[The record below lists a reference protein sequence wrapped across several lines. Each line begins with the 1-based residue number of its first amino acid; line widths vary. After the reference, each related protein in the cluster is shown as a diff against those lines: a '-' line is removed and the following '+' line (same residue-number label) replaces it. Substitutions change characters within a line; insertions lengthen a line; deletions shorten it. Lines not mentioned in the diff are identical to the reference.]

1 MRSSIRVKSTE
12 KENEEETR
20 TGMRAKTQN
29 RTDSGCTDEHASA
42 SSFSSTSSEPGPLA
56 SAQSSTVPPMTALH
70 EATPAAKQRA
80 LAGPR
85 LSRSSSALLD
95 PLEHS
100 PTPVILQATLPAFAT
115 AALPAIAS
123 NDNHIDAQPKQ
134 VPSSA
139 EESGR
144 KKQGTDSN
152 HDLVEDLDLASFK
165 QSLSFDSL
173 SSAESYQT
181 AVVSMNDGVVDE
193 TASSKKLLN
202 LSNMAAFSADVLKQA
217 PLTGSKVDASFS
229 GDSVFDEMYINSRPH
244 RGTSAKS
251 RKPTPKACLES
262 PTRLSTE
269 TAVSTA
275 NNKSVSNQ
283 PSLKDSCTETKQPI
297 TQSKGTSTFSAK
309 QPLSKEKSTRDLGE
323 KESTTSSVPKI
334 LSRTASGFWNPLQ
347 NLVNAA
353 AASLASVGGSSSITL
368 YESDSHNE
376 DGEDDDNANGM
387 LENLNAVQGMEA
399 EGSPS
404 ESASVSENSKK
415 KKKKN
420 KNKNSKKN
428 KKKKSADAE
437 AAATSNTVNGALP
450 TDETEE
456 TGFITVLRRGSAN
469 NGLASK
475 TISAG
480 KHDPASAVVS
490 GTSKSGYLEGAALE
504 SFRTVPS
511 DSTSTKK
518 ESDLFLELDG
528 VPLAEKLCLPVSSQL
543 NRTRSDQP
551 ALKVEYSK
559 AYMGGIAKSAL
570 GTTTSLSPHTPA
582 SALNAEP
589 VPPLDIAKMSS
600 SHEQLPRKLSVS
612 ETKPCPSTKPQSAIA
627 KNLNCTHVSSVL
639 KTESEPLPEIPQW
652 QKLVI
657 SSHVST
663 VYYADLIDEVI
674 RTLGYKL
681 VSICRK
687 PDSYPQNMAFGHS
700 RRIVA
705 GQEGFSTDFAP
716 PCTKGSLH
724 LYLQRTESSTPL
736 TSKLGLEHL
745 RTYMAKQMQHQS
757 EGGDGGISSRPS
769 SARSNAEAS
778 TAKERQH
785 PGPAMFS
792 VSREQDPHSNGL
804 FTSDLRSLSKSHARL
819 QRAELFGCYV
829 GGLNANGEAALP
841 PGGVQIP
848 QVLCVLARGGF
859 GVPVMRTLLKK
870 KQDGLEFLGLRY
882 VKALLP
888 FQARIVTP
896 YGVCD
901 PKFAASC
908 RFLSAGCAD
917 VYGEGVANEAFVGHE
932 EEARGDNKEENSD
945 HGYMIIVLR
954 KVNAFQEVDGF
965 ISSFIDSYS
974 SLGLD
979 AGHGDHDESALT
991 STDKLHLSLL
1001 VSQNPEMAYATLTS
1015 FFRDS
1020 DLIPERWVGAST
1032 GPSAHIKGLT
1042 SPDDPEV
1049 ISNPTA
1055 IPLSLICPPRGH
1067 HALLLLK
1074 GSSCRCLGSLLDML
1088 ILDSGLLLTSVR
1100 FMSLSSTTAG
1110 KLSSVNSDL
1119 VTRWDVTESFDKESS
1134 KNIASGS
1141 SDVDCA
1147 GVGLDGLLKWAS
1159 STPLCMLVVWGVSAT
1174 RRVHDIMSEFSVHRG
1189 ITKPSLKVAE
1199 ALSRGSAVL
1208 SQDFYVP
1215 NNFGIGQYQISVLC
1229 PKGFPIEVR
1238 EFPRQLG
1245 TFQRKLIP
1253 RRLSMLPVH
1262 ERRLQPSGFL
1272 AAVPPTTTLS
1282 TLIMTSVYPTFEANM
1297 VEWNR
1302 ILAAVMQT
1310 TGSQQ
1315 THLDGSPYHRSA
1327 PGNDKSTVAVV
1338 VGMSYFVATEPLA
1351 MQISECVDGSEGANA
1366 FSVNNILNG
1375 PCFAIVFE
1383 GGRDVETNLSSIVSG
1398 VSIGDQEKLVA
1409 VLTHEKSMTFVPLVV
1424 TELAATSGY
1433 RLGFSNPPPSALA
1446 SSEAV

>member
-12 KENEEETR
+12 KENEEEMR
-20 TGMRAKTQN
+20 TGMSAKTQT

-42 SSFSSTSSEPGPLA
+42 TSFAWTSSEPGPLA
-56 SAQSSTVPPMTALH
+56 SASSSTVPPTTALH
-70 EATPAAKQRA
+70 EATAAATQRA

-100 PTPVILQATLPAFAT
+100 PSPVILQATLPAFAT

-123 NDNHIDAQPKQ
+123 KNNHIDTQPKQ
-134 VPSSA
+134 VPSST

-152 HDLVEDLDLASFK
+152 HDPVEDLDLASFK

-181 AVVSMNDGVVDE
+181 AVVSLNDGVADE
-193 TASSKKLLN
+193 AATSKKMLN
-202 LSNMAAFSADVLKQA
+202 LSNMAAFSAKQA
-217 PLTGSKVDASFS
+217 PLTVSKVDASFS

-251 RKPTPKACLES
+251 RKPTPTTCIES
-262 PTRLSTE
+262 PTRISTE
-269 TAVSTA
+269 MAASTA
-275 NNKSVSNQ
+275 NSKSVSNQ
-283 PSLKDSCTETKQPI
+283 PSLKDSCTETKQPS

-309 QPLSKEKSTRDLGE
+309 QPLSKEKSARDVGE
-323 KESTTSSVPKI
+323 KESTSSSVPKI

-376 DGEDDDNANGM
+376 DGEDDDNANGV
-387 LENLNAVQGMEA
+387 LENLNAVQGMETEA
-399 EGSPS
+399 NDRGTPS
-404 ESASVSENSKK
+404 ESASLSENSKK

-420 KNKNSKKN
+420 KNKNSKKH

-437 AAATSNTVNGALP
+437 AAATSSTVNGSLP

-469 NGLASK
+469 SGLASK
-475 TISAG
+475 SISAG
-480 KHDPASAVVS
+480 KHDSASAVLS
-490 GTSKSGYLEGAALE
+490 GTSKSGNLEMTALE

-511 DSTSTKK
+511 DSVSTKK
-518 ESDLFLELDG
+518 ESDAFSELDG
-528 VPLAEKLCLPVSSQL
+528 APLAEKLCLPVSSQQ
-543 NRTRSDQP
+543 NPPRSGQP

-559 AYMGGIAKSAL
+559 AYMGASNKSAL
-570 GTTTSLSPHTPA
+570 GTTTSLSSHTPA
-582 SALNAEP
+582 SVLKAEP
-589 VPPLDIAKMSS
+589 APPLDSAKMSS
-600 SHEQLPRKLSVS
+600 THEQLSRKLSVS
-612 ETKPCPSTKPQSAIA
+612 ETKPYPSTKPQSVSA
-627 KNLNCTHVSSVL
+627 KNLNSTHVSSVL
-639 KTESEPLPEIPQW
+639 KTESETLPEIPQW

-687 PDSYPQNMAFGHS
+687 PDSYPQNLAFGHS

-705 GQEGFSTDFAP
+705 GQESFATEFTP

-757 EGGDGGISSRPS
+757 EGADGVISSRPS
-769 SARSNAEAS
+769 SARTNAEVS
-778 TAKERQH
+778 TVKERQH
-785 PGPAMFS
+785 PGPIMFS

-804 FTSDLRSLSKSHARL
+804 FSSDLRSLSKTHARL

-870 KQDGLEFLGLRY
+870 KKDGLEFLGLRY

-901 PKFAASC
+901 PKWAASC

-917 VYGEGVANEAFVGHE
+917 VYGEGVGNEAFEGHE
-932 EEARGDNKEENSD
+932 EENGDNKEENGD
-945 HGYMIIVLR
+945 NGYMIIVLR

-979 AGHGDHDESALT
+979 AGHGVHDESALT
-991 STDKLHLSLL
+991 SADKLHLSLL

-1020 DLIPERWVGAST
+1020 DLFPERWVGALT

-1074 GSSCRCLGSLLDML
+1074 GSSCRCLGSLLDTL
-1088 ILDSGLLLTSVR
+1088 ILGSGLVLTSVR

-1110 KLSSVNSDL
+1110 KLASVNSDL
-1119 VTRWDVTESFDKESS
+1119 VTRWDVNESFDEESN

-1141 SDVDCA
+1141 SDADCA
-1147 GVGLDGLLKWAS
+1147 GVGLDGLLKWAT

-1174 RRVHDIMSEFSVHRG
+1174 RRVHEIMSEFSVHRG
-1189 ITKPSLKVAE
+1189 ITKPSLKLAE
-1199 ALSRGSAVL
+1199 ALSRGTAVL

-1272 AAVPPTTTLS
+1272 AAVPPTTKLS

-1310 TGSQQ
+1310 
-1315 THLDGSPYHRSA
+1315 HRSA
-1327 PGNDKSTVAVV
+1327 PGNDKSAVAV

-1351 MQISECVDGSEGANA
+1351 MQISECIDGSEGARA
-1366 FSVNNILNG
+1366 FSINNILNG

-1383 GGRDVETNLSSIVSG
+1383 GGRDVETNLSSVVSG
-1398 VSIGDQEKLVA
+1398 ASIGDQTKLAA
-1409 VLTHEKSMTFVPLVV
+1409 VLTHEKSMAFVPLVV

-1433 RLGFSNPPPSALA
+1433 RLGFSNPSPSALA
-1446 SSEAV
+1446 SPEAV

>member
-12 KENEEETR
+12 KENEEEMR
-20 TGMRAKTQN
+20 TGMSAKTQT

-42 SSFSSTSSEPGPLA
+42 TSFAWTSSEPGPLA
-56 SAQSSTVPPMTALH
+56 SASSSTVPPTTALH
-70 EATPAAKQRA
+70 EVTTAATQRA

-100 PTPVILQATLPAFAT
+100 PSPVILQATLPAFAT

-123 NDNHIDAQPKQ
+123 NNSHFDTQPKQ
-134 VPSSA
+134 APNSA

-152 HDLVEDLDLASFK
+152 HDPVEDLDLVSFK

-181 AVVSMNDGVVDE
+181 AVVSLNDGVVDE
-193 TASSKKLLN
+193 AATSKKLLN
-202 LSNMAAFSADVLKQA
+202 LSNMAAFSAKQA
-217 PLTGSKVDASFS
+217 PLTVSKVDASFS

-251 RKPTPKACLES
+251 RKSTPTTCIES
-262 PTRLSTE
+262 PTRISTE
-269 TAVSTA
+269 MAASTA
-275 NNKSVSNQ
+275 NSKSVSNQ
-283 PSLKDSCTETKQPI
+283 PSLKDSCTETKQPS

-309 QPLSKEKSTRDLGE
+309 QPLSKEKSARDVGE
-323 KESTTSSVPKI
+323 KESTSSSVPKI

-376 DGEDDDNANGM
+376 DGEDDDTANGVS
-387 LENLNAVQGMEA
+387 ENLNAVQGMETEA
-399 EGSPS
+399 NDRGTPS
-404 ESASVSENSKK
+404 ESASLSENSKK

-420 KNKNSKKN
+420 KNKNSKKH

-437 AAATSNTVNGALP
+437 AAATSNTVNGSLP

-469 NGLASK
+469 SGLASK
-475 TISAG
+475 SVSAG
-480 KHDPASAVVS
+480 KHDSASTVVS
-490 GTSKSGYLEGAALE
+490 GTSKSGNLDMTALE
-504 SFRTVPS
+504 SFRAVPS
-511 DSTSTKK
+511 DSVSTKK
-518 ESDLFLELDG
+518 ESDAILELDG
-528 VPLAEKLCLPVSSQL
+528 VPLAEKLCLPVSSQQ
-543 NRTRSDQP
+543 NPPRSGQP

-559 AYMGGIAKSAL
+559 AYMGASAKSAL

-582 SALNAEP
+582 SVLKAEP
-589 VPPLDIAKMSS
+589 APPLDSAKMSS
-600 SHEQLPRKLSVS
+600 PHEQLPRKLSVS
-612 ETKPCPSTKPQSAIA
+612 ETKPYPSTKPQSASA
-627 KNLNCTHVSSVL
+627 KYLNSTHVSSAL
-639 KTESEPLPEIPQW
+639 KTESETLPEIPQW

-687 PDSYPQNMAFGHS
+687 PDSYPQNLAFGHS

-705 GQEGFSTDFAP
+705 GQESFTTEFTP

-757 EGGDGGISSRPS
+757 EGADGGISSRPS
-769 SARSNAEAS
+769 SARTNAEVS
-778 TAKERQH
+778 TVKERQH
-785 PGPAMFS
+785 PGPIMFS
-792 VSREQDPHSNGL
+792 VSREQDPHINGL
-804 FTSDLRSLSKSHARL
+804 FSSDLRSLSKSHARL

-870 KQDGLEFLGLRY
+870 KKDGLEFLGLRY

-901 PKFAASC
+901 PKWAASC

-917 VYGEGVANEAFVGHE
+917 VYGEGVANEAFEGHE
-932 EEARGDNKEENSD
+932 EEDGGDNKEENGD
-945 HGYMIIVLR
+945 NGYMIIVLR

-979 AGHGDHDESALT
+979 AGHGVHDESALT
-991 STDKLHLSLL
+991 SADKLHLSLL

-1020 DLIPERWVGAST
+1020 DLIPERWVGALT

-1074 GSSCRCLGSLLDML
+1074 GSSCRCLGSLLDRL
-1088 ILDSGLLLTSVR
+1088 ILDSGLVLTSVR

-1110 KLSSVNSDL
+1110 KLVSVNSDL
-1119 VTRWDVTESFDKESS
+1119 VTRWDVNESFDEESN

-1141 SDVDCA
+1141 SDVDYA
-1147 GVGLDGLLKWAS
+1147 GVGLDGLLKWAT

-1174 RRVHDIMSEFSVHRG
+1174 RRVHEIMSEFSVHRG
-1189 ITKPSLKVAE
+1189 ITKPSLKLAE

-1262 ERRLQPSGFL
+1262 ERRLQPSGFV

-1315 THLDGSPYHRSA
+1315 THLDGSPYQRSG
-1327 PGNDKSTVAVV
+1327 PGNDKSAVAV

-1351 MQISECVDGSEGANA
+1351 MQISECIDGSEGARA
-1366 FSVNNILNG
+1366 CVNNILNG

-1383 GGRDVETNLSSIVSG
+1383 GGRDAETNLSSIVSG
-1398 VSIGDQEKLVA
+1398 ASIRDQAKLVA
-1409 VLTHEKSMTFVPLVV
+1409 VLTHEKSMAFVPLVV

-1433 RLGFSNPPPSALA
+1433 RLGFSNPSPSALA
-1446 SSEAV
+1446 SPEAV